1 MIGKTILHYKIL
13 EKLGEGGMGVVYKAA
28 DTKLDRIVA
37 IKFLPHHITAD
48 SDERERFIIE
58 AKAAASLN
66 HPNIATIHYI
76 EEVEDPGTGHETFIV
91 MEFIQGKEL
100 KHRIESGPL
109 PVDEALDIALKIGDG
124 LQAAHEKDIVH
135 RDIKSS
141 NIMITDKGRVKV
153 MDFGLAK
160 VRGVAK
166 MTKQGTTLGTTTYM
180 SPEQARGEEV
190 DRRTDIWS
198 LGVILYEMISG
209 KLPFTGDYE
218 QAVFYSIF
226 NEEPE
231 PLTSLR
237 TGVSMELERIVSKS
251 LAKNPAERYQHI
263 DEMLVDLRAL
273 KKEEESI
280 INKTQAS
287 VAEKKSSKS
296 LLKNKIVWISS
307 TGLILLAALLII
319 FSSGNKQTI
328 DNHSIAVLPFE
339 NINEAK
345 DSEYFSDG
353 ITEDIIT
360 QLSKISSL
368 SVISRSS
375 IMQYKNTKKN
385 LREIGKELNV
395 ANILQGTIRQ
405 AGNNI
410 RIVAQLVDVSKDKNI
425 WAETYDRHLEDIFAI
440 QSDVA
445 QQIATALQAELTVS
459 EKQQLDKKPTDN
471 LTAYEYYLK
480 GRQYYRNY
488 SKQDNDQAIE
498 LFKKALKLD
507 PEYALAY
514 AGLGDAYGQMVDK
527 FGFSPEWI
535 DSAIVVSKKSIEID
549 PGLAEGFKALGLA
562 YLEKGWYSKA
572 LKENYNAVE
581 HNANYAPAVANI
593 GWIYGYTGK
602 WDEGMPFFRKVLSV
616 DPLRAYNLFSI
627 GNAYFHMDD
636 SVNATYWINK
646 ALELQP
652 NLQSAY
658 EALSLLYLSHGNFE
672 KAIYHSEKL
681 LLMSP
686 EDFSSL
692 NLAGLVY
699 LYTGN
704 DEKAEFYLNKAL
716 ILSRSP
722 AIYLSYIY
730 WKTNRKVQARKLLD
744 ERQKFIHEALDQES
758 ESYFVRYDLA
768 MIHAIFGNKE
778 EAYRWLQKA
787 IDAGWCDYRLG
798 QINPVFEIF
807 HNEKRFKQMM
817 ADVKA
822 RVDQMR
828 RRVAKS

>member
-13 EKLGEGGMGVVYKAA
+13 EKLGEGGMGVVYKAE
-28 DTKLDRIVA
+28 DTKLDRTVA
-37 IKFLPHHITAD
+37 IKFLPHHIAAD
-48 SDERERFIIE
+48 SEERERFIIE

-76 EEVEDPGTGHETFIV
+76 EELDDPEAGHETFIV
-91 MEFIQGKEL
+91 MEYIQGKEL
-100 KHRIESGPL
+100 KHRTESGPL
-109 PVDEALDIALKIGDG
+109 PVDEALDIAIKIGEG
-124 LQAAHEKDIVH
+124 LQAAHEQDIVH

-141 NIMITDKGRVKV
+141 NIMLTDKGRVKV

-198 LGVILYEMISG
+198 LGIILYEMISG

-237 TGVSMELERIVSKS
+237 TGVSKELERIVSKS

-273 KKEEESI
+273 KKEEESGI
-280 INKTQAS
+280 TRTRAS
-287 VAEKKSSKS
+287 VVEEKTPKS
-296 LLKNKIVWISS
+296 LLKNKIVWISAA
-307 TGLILLAALLII
+307 GLILFIALLVI
-319 FSSGNKQTI
+319 FRSGNKQVI

-339 NINEAK
+339 NINEDK

-375 IMQYKNTKKN
+375 IMQYKNTTKN
-385 LREIGKELNV
+385 LREIGSELNV
-395 ANILQGTIRQ
+395 ANVLQGTIRQ
-405 AGNNI
+405 AGDNI
-410 RIVAQLVDVSKDKNI
+410 RIAAQLVDVSKDKNI

-445 QQIATALQAELTVS
+445 RQIATALQAELTVG

-480 GRQYYRNY
+480 GRQYYGNY

-498 LFKKALKLD
+498 LFKKALELD
-507 PEYALAY
+507 QDYALAY

-527 FGFSPEWI
+527 FGFSPDWA
-535 DSAIVVSKKSIEID
+535 DSAIAASKKSIQID
-549 PGLAEGFKALGLA
+549 PGLAEGYKALGLA
-562 YLEKGWYSKA
+562 YFEKGWNSKA
-572 LKENYNAVE
+572 LKENLNAVE
-581 HNANYAPAVANI
+581 HNANYAPAIANI
-593 GWIYGYTGK
+593 GWAYGNIGK
-602 WDEGMPFFRKVLSV
+602 WDEGMPYFKKVLGV

-636 SVNATYWINK
+636 SLNAIYWLNK

-652 NLQSAY
+652 SLQSVY
-658 EALSLLYLSHGNFE
+658 EVLSLLYLSHGDYE
-672 KAIYHSEKL
+672 KAIYYSEKL
-681 LLMSP
+681 LLLLP
-686 EDFSSL
+686 KDFSSL

-699 LYTGN
+699 LYAGD
-704 DEKAEFYLNKAL
+704 DEKAEFYLNNAL
-716 ILSRSP
+716 GLSRIP
-722 AIYLSYIY
+722 ATHLSYIY
-730 WKTNRKVQARKLLD
+730 WKTNRKEQARKLLK
-744 ERQKFIHEALDQES
+744 ERQKSIQKRLDEGDENCFARHKLAL
-758 ESYFVRYDLA
+758 
-768 MIHAIFGNKE
+768 IHAILGNKK

-787 IDAGWCDYRLG
+787 IDSGWCDYRLD
-798 QINPVFEIF
+798 QINPVFETL
-807 HNEKRFKQMM
+807 HNEKQFKQMM
-817 ADVKA
+817 AEVKA

-828 RRVAKS
+828 RKVAKS

>member
-1 MIGKTILHYKIL
+1 MIGKEILHYRVL
-13 EKLGEGGMGVVYKAA
+13 EKLGEGGMGVVYKAE
-28 DTKLDRIVA
+28 DTKLGRVVA
-37 IKFLPHHITAD
+37 IKFLPRHIAAD
-48 SDERERFIIE
+48 GEERERFVIE

-76 EEVEDPGTGHETFIV
+76 EELDDPDEGRETFIV
-91 MEFIQGKEL
+91 MEFIQGNEL
-100 KHRIESGPL
+100 KDRIGSGPL
-109 PVDEALDIALKIGDG
+109 PVDEALDIAIKIGEG
-124 LQAAHEKDIVH
+124 LQAAHEEDIVH

-141 NIMITDKGRVKV
+141 NIMLTDKGRVKV

-180 SPEQARGEEV
+180 SPEQARGDEV

-209 KLPFTGDYE
+209 QLPFKGDYE

-226 NEEPE
+226 NEEPQ
-231 PLTSLR
+231 PLTSIR
-237 TGVSMELERIVSKS
+237 TGVSREVERIVSKA

-263 DEMLVDLRAL
+263 DELLVDLRAL
-273 KKEEESI
+273 KKGQESAI
-280 INKTQAS
+280 AKTQVPIVGEKAS
-287 VAEKKSSKS
+287 QSF
-296 LLKNKIVWISS
+296 LTNKVVWISAA
-307 TGLILLAALLII
+307 GLILLVAVLIV
-319 FSSGNKQTI
+319 FSSGNKQAV

-339 NINEAK
+339 NINENK

-353 ITEDIIT
+353 ITEDIIN
-360 QLSKISSL
+360 QLSKISSM

-375 IMQYKNTKKN
+375 IMPYKNTKKN
-385 LREIGKELNV
+385 LRVIGEELNV

-410 RIVAQLVDVSKDKNI
+410 RIAAQLVDVSKDRNI
-425 WAETYDRHLEDIFAI
+425 WAETYDRRLEDIFAI

-445 QQIATALQAELTVS
+445 RQIASALQAELTVT
-459 EKQQLDKKPTDN
+459 EKQQLEKKPTDN

-480 GRQYYRNY
+480 GRQYYSNY

-498 LFKKALKLD
+498 LFKKALELD
-507 PEYALAY
+507 PDYALAY

-527 FGFSPEWI
+527 FGFSPEWA
-535 DSAIVVSKKSIEID
+535 DSAIAASKKSIQID
-549 PGLAEGFKALGLA
+549 PGSAEGYKALGLA
-562 YLEKGWYSKA
+562 YFEKGWNSKA

-581 HNANYAPAVANI
+581 QNANYAPAIANI
-593 GWIYGYTGK
+593 GWAYGNIGK
-602 WDEGMPFFRKVLSV
+602 WDEGMPFFKKVLSV

-636 SVNATYWINK
+636 SLNAMYWLNK
-646 ALELQP
+646 ALKLQP
-652 NLQSAY
+652 SLQSAY
-658 EALSLLYLSHGNFE
+658 ETLCLLYLSRGNFE

-681 LLMSP
+681 LLLSP

-692 NLAGLVY
+692 NLAGLVH

-704 DEKAEFYLNKAL
+704 DEEAEFYLNKAL
-716 ILSRSP
+716 RLSRSP

-730 WKTNRKVQARKLLD
+730 WKTNRKEQARELIE
-744 ERQKFIHEALDQES
+744 ERQKFIQEALDQGN
-758 ESYFVRYDLA
+758 ESYLVRHEVA
-768 MIHAIFGNKE
+768 MIHAILGNKE
-778 EAYRWLQKA
+778 QAYRWLQKA
-787 IDAGWCDYRLG
+787 INAGWCSYRLDE
-798 QINPVFEIF
+798 INPVFETF
-807 HNEKRFKQMM
+807 HNEKLFTQMM
-817 ADVKA
+817 AKIKA